1 MDNID
6 IINMSKLVG
15 VIKNNGVLV
24 DVGANVGDYTHFFL
38 KNINDGGKVYAIELS
53 SETCNILNTKFR
65 DNKNVIILNNAV
77 SDNNDIINY
86 YGDRDNICM
95 NNIIGYDM
103 YLKENKV
110 LGQVK
115 AITLDELLKD
125 EELINLIK
133 IDVEGAELLVLKGM
147 YKTIDKVEFLLV
159 ECHLD
164 EDWDTIRNILL
175 NDFKLSCENYLENTE
190 ITMDSKRPYQ
200 CFCKKIK

>member
-1 MDNID
+1 
-6 IINMSKLVG
+6 MSKLVG

-38 KNINDGGKVYAIELS
+38 KNINDDGKVYAIELS

-77 SDNNDIINY
+77 SDNNDVINY

>member
-1 MDNID
+1 
-6 IINMSKLVG
+6 
-15 VIKNNGVLV
+15 
-24 DVGANVGDYTHFFL
+24 
-38 KNINDGGKVYAIELS
+38 
-53 SETCNILNTKFR
+53 
-65 DNKNVIILNNAV
+65 
-77 SDNNDIINY
+77 
-86 YGDRDNICM
+86 
-95 NNIIGYDM
+95 
-103 YLKENKV
+103 
-110 LGQVK
+110 
-115 AITLDELLKD
+115 LKD

>member
-38 KNINDGGKVYAIELS
+38 KNINDDGKVYAIELS

-77 SDNNDIINY
+77 SDNNDVINY
-86 YGDRDNICM
+86 YGDRDDICM

-115 AITLDELLKD
+115 AITLDELLKN

>member
-15 VIKNNGVLV
+15 LIKNNGVLV

-38 KNINDGGKVYAIELS
+38 NNINDDGKVYAIELS

-65 DNKNVIILNNAV
+65 DNKNVIVLNNAV
-77 SDNNDIINY
+77 SDNNDVINY
-86 YGDRDNICM
+86 YGDRENTCM

-103 YLKENKV
+103 CLKENNV

-115 AITLDELLKD
+115 AITLDELLKE

-175 NDFKLSCENYLENTE
+175 NDFKLSCENYLENTQ

-200 CFCKKIK
+200 CFCKK

>member
-38 KNINDGGKVYAIELS
+38 KNINDDGKVYAIELS

-77 SDNNDIINY
+77 SDNNDVINY

-115 AITLDELLKD
+115 AITLDELLKN

>member
-1 MDNID
+1 
-6 IINMSKLVG
+6 MSKLVG

>member
-38 KNINDGGKVYAIELS
+38 KNINDDGKVYAIELS

-77 SDNNDIINY
+77 SDNNDVINY

-133 IDVEGAELLVLKGM
+133 I
-147 YKTIDKVEFLLV
+147 
-159 ECHLD
+159 
-164 EDWDTIRNILL
+164 
-175 NDFKLSCENYLENTE
+175 EN
-190 ITMDSKRPYQ
+190 
-200 CFCKKIK
+200 

>member
-38 KNINDGGKVYAIELS
+38 KNINDDGKVYAIELS

-65 DNKNVIILNNAV
+65 DNKNVTILNNAV
-77 SDNNDIINY
+77 SDNNDVINY

>member
-15 VIKNNGVLV
+15 LIKNNGILV

-38 KNINDGGKVYAIELS
+38 NNINDDGKIYAIELS

-65 DNKNVIILNNAV
+65 DNKNVIVLNNAV
-77 SDNNDIINY
+77 SDNNDVINY
-86 YGDRDNICM
+86 YGDRENTCT

-103 YLKENKV
+103 SLKENNV

-115 AITLDELLKD
+115 AITLDELLKE

-164 EDWDTIRNILL
+164 EDWDTIKNILL

-190 ITMDSKRPYQ
+190 ITMDSKRAYQ
-200 CFCKKIK
+200 CFCKK

>member
-38 KNINDGGKVYAIELS
+38 KNINDDGKVYAIELS

-77 SDNNDIINY
+77 SDNNDVINY